1 MKIRKVKKDE
11 IANLRD
17 ELYMSMFWLGMG
29 VVWLPGPELRR
40 SLLVSAQEFVSVMF
54 MIFIYTLDENI
65 KIGGWLAYKYA
76 PTNSSTSMKHL
87 FYFSLVFFQT

>member
-17 ELYMSMFWLGMG
+17 KLYMSMFWLGMG
-29 VVWLPGPELRR
+29 VVWLPSPELRR
-40 SLLVSAQEFVSVMF
+40 SLLISAQEFVSVMF

-65 KIGGWLAYKYA
+65 KIGGLVGIQMC
-76 PTNSSTSMKHL
+76 TNQLKHEHEALIL
-87 FYFSLVFFQT
+87 F

>member
-1 MKIRKVKKDE
+1 MKIRKVKKYE

-29 VVWLPGPELRR
+29 VVWLPSPKLRR
-40 SLLVSAQEFVSVMF
+40 SLLISAQEFVSVMF

-65 KIGGWLAYKYA
+65 KIGGLVGIQMC
-76 PTNSSTSMKHL
+76 TNQLKHEHEALIL
-87 FYFSLVFFQT
+87 F

>member
-1 MKIRKVKKDE
+1 MGSQ
-11 IANLRD
+11 NLHD

-29 VVWLPGPELRR
+29 VVWLPGPELHR

-65 KIGGWLAYKYA
+65 KIGGLVGIQMC
-76 PTNSSTSMKHL
+76 TNQLKHEHEALIL
-87 FYFSLVFFQT
+87 F

>member
-1 MKIRKVKKDE
+1 MKIKKVKKDE

-29 VVWLPGPELRR
+29 VVWLPGPELCQ

-65 KIGGWLAYKYA
+65 KIGGLVGIQMC
-76 PTNSSTSMKHL
+76 TNQLKHEHEALIL
-87 FYFSLVFFQT
+87 F